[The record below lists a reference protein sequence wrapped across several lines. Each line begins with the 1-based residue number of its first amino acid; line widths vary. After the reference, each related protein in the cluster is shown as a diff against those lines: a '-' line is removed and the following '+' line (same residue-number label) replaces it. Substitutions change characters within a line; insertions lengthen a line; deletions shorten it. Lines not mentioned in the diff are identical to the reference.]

1 MNKFRRKAL
10 DALIERIDDIYS
22 ELDALAD
29 EERDYRDNMPENLQ
43 NSERYEAADNAVF
56 SLEDALDNLDSAKSS
71 IEEAI
76 DG

>member
-10 DALIERIDDIYS
+10 DALIERIGDIYS
-22 ELDALAD
+22 ELEALAD
-29 EERDYRDNMPENLQ
+29 KERDYRDNMPENLQ
-43 NSERYEAADNAVF
+43 NSERYEAADNAV
-56 SLEDALDNLDSAKSS
+56 SSMEDALDNLDSAKSS

>member
-1 MNKFRRKAL
+1 MNMSYCRFHNTAL
-10 DALIERIDDIYS
+10 DVSDCI
-22 ELDALAD
+22 
-29 EERDYRDNMPENLQ
+29 DNMPENLQ
-43 NSERYEAADNAVF
+43 NSERYETADNAAS

>member
-1 MNKFRRKAL
+1 MNKLRRKAL

-22 ELDALAD
+22 EPEALAD

-43 NSERYEAADNAVF
+43 NSERYEAADNAVS

>member
-1 MNKFRRKAL
+1 MNKLRRKAL
-10 DALIERIDDIYS
+10 NALIERIDDIYS
-22 ELDALAD
+22 ELEALAD

-43 NSERYEAADNAVF
+43 NSERYEAADVAVS

>member
-1 MNKFRRKAL
+1 MNKLRRKAL

-22 ELDALAD
+22 ELEALAD

-43 NSERYEAADNAVF
+43 NSERYETADNAVS

>member
-1 MNKFRRKAL
+1 MNKLRRKAL

-22 ELDALAD
+22 ELEALAD

-43 NSERYEAADNAVF
+43 NSERYEAADNAVS

>member
-1 MNKFRRKAL
+1 MNKLRRKAL
-10 DALIERIDDIYS
+10 NALIERIDDIYS

-43 NSERYEAADNAVF
+43 NSERYEAADNAVS
-56 SLEDALDNLDSAKSS
+56 SLEDALNNLDSAKSS